1 MSKNKLAVLS
11 LNVPI
16 NLADG
21 GFARVQLLPDGNF
34 VGMDGRPGTMKGVK
48 AKAWLVDDAVG
59 AALIAQANARSNAY
73 VIDYEHQTLLSEA
86 NGMPAPAAGWFKTLE
101 YIPSRDVIEDDVI
114 AGGFEADDLG
124 EANDI
129 DDAGIFAIDVQ
140 WTPKAQ
146 AHISANEYKYIS
158 PVFLFEPE
166 TGRITQLLNAA
177 LTNNPNLDGMD
188 AVRLALNKLNAHGVH
203 SLASLTQDFNKDLPQ
218 ETPQMKQLMAALKI
232 NQEATEADAL
242 AALTSLQTKLTTQ
255 DTELV
260 ALRANQFDPA
270 KHIPM
275 EEHSKVSAEL
285 VALKAEAD
293 KTEHAN
299 LMVAALSDGRILP
312 PNEAYWKTQPL
323 AVLTAFLAEAKPLL
337 AALKGMQTG
346 GKAPVAEGAAVDLTD
361 EELAV
366 CKALGQTHAEFLK
379 SKASA

>member
-16 NLADG
+16 NIATG
-21 GFARVQLLPDGNF
+21 GFARVHLLPDGEF
-34 VGMDGRPGTMKGVK
+34 KGMDGRPGTMKGVK
-48 AKAWLVDDAVG
+48 AKAWLVDDAV
-59 AALIAQANARSNAY
+59 AATLIAQANARSNEY
-73 VIDYEHQTLLSEA
+73 VIDYEHQTLLSDA
-86 NGMPAPAAGWFKTLE
+86 NGMPAPAAGWFKLLE
-101 YIPSRDVIEDDVI
+101 YVPTSSVVED
-114 AGGFEADDLG
+114 GEPN

-129 DDAGIFAIDVQ
+129 DDAGIFAIDVK

-146 AHISANEYKYIS
+146 AHIAANEYKYIS

-166 TGRITQLLNAA
+166 TGRVTQLLNAA

-188 AVRLALNKLNAHGVH
+188 AVRLALNKLNSHGMQ
-203 SLASLTQDFNKDLPQ
+203 SLASLTQDVKNLPQ
-218 ETPQMKQLMAALKI
+218 EKPQMKQLMAALKI

-255 DTELV
+255 DAELV

-270 KHIPM
+270 KHIPL

-285 VALKAEAD
+285 VALKTVAD

-299 LMVAALSDGRILP
+299 LMAAALSDGRILP
-312 PNEAYWKTQPL
+312 PNEAYWQTQPL

-337 AALKGMQTG
+337 AALKGTQTG
-346 GKAPVAEGAAVDLTD
+346 GKAPAGDVADTHLTD

-366 CKALGQTHAEFLK
+366 CTALGQTHAEFLK
-379 SKASA
+379 AKASA